1 MTSFPA
7 STKSWT
13 ALVDGLDQAK
23 AADVNTVYDEVTAI
37 ETALMLNLLRGG
49 YSNTET
55 LAAGKTLTD
64 ADKPL
69 QFLDTGGVARDVT
82 LPTAAAGNHVF
93 IIVNTADAAETI
105 TVKNAA
111 ASTIGTV
118 AQGENK
124 IFVSNGAIW
133 KQITSSGTVESA
145 SDTVAG
151 IVELA
156 TAAETTTGTD
166 ATRAVTPDGLSGSA
180 FGKRVITVML
190 LDNATALAVKDG
202 VASIYIPIPS
212 ELNGMNLVD
221 ADAAVGVVSSSDTPT
236 IQIHNV
242 TDNVDMLSTRI
253 TIDENEYT
261 SYTAAT
267 AAVIDTTKDDVATG
281 DLLRIDCDVAGT
293 GTKGLTVILS
303 FQLP

>member
-1 MTSFPA
+1 MTSFPSSA
-7 STKSWT
+7 KSWT

-37 ETALMLNLLRGG
+37 ETVLLVNLLRGG
-49 YSNTET
+49 YANTET
-55 LAAGKTLTD
+55 LSAAKTLTD
-64 ADKPL
+64 NDKPL
-69 QFLDTGGVARDVT
+69 QFLDPGGAARDIN
-82 LPTAAAGNHVF
+82 LPAAGATNHLFV
-93 IIVNTADAAETI
+93 IVNTAATALSL
-105 TVKNAA
+105 TVKDAA

-118 AQGENK
+118 AHGENK
-124 IFVSNGAIW
+124 IFVSNGSVW
-133 KQITSSGTVESA
+133 KQITSSGTVASA

-166 ATRAVTPDGLSGSA
+166 ATRAVTPDGLAGSN

-190 LDNATALAVKDG
+190 LDNDTALAVKDG
-202 VASIYIPIPS
+202 VSSVYIPIPT
-212 ELNGMNLVD
+212 ELNGMNLVG
-221 ADAAVGVVSSSDTPT
+221 AHAVVTTVSSSGTPT
-236 IQIHNV
+236 FQIHNV
-242 TDNVDMLSTRI
+242 TDNTDMLSTSI
-253 TIDENEYT
+253 TIDANETT

-267 AAVIDTTKDDVATG
+267 APVIDTTKDDVATG
-281 DLLRIDCDVAGT
+281 DLLRIDCDAAGT

>member
-1 MTSFPA
+1 MTSFPT
-7 STKSWT
+7 STKTWT

-23 AADVNTVYDEVTAI
+23 AADVNTIYDEVTAV
-37 ETALMLNLLRGG
+37 ENELLVNLFRGG
-49 YSNTET
+49 YAYSLTMTGNV
-55 LAAGKTLTD
+55 TLTD
-64 ADKPL
+64 SYKAIL
-69 QFLDTGGVARDVT
+69 YLDPNGSARDVT
-82 LPTAAAGNHVF
+82 LPAAAAGNHAF
-93 IIVNTADAAETI
+93 IVVNTADAAETL
-105 TVKNAA
+105 TVKSG

-124 IFVSNGAIW
+124 IFISNGSVW
-133 KQITSSGTVESA
+133 KQITSSGTVASA

-156 TAAETTTGTD
+156 TAAETTTGT
-166 ATRAVTPDGLSGSA
+166 ATDRAVTPDGLAGST
-180 FGKRVITVML
+180 FGKRIITVML
-190 LDNATALAVKDG
+190 LDNDTALAVKDG
-202 VASIYIPIPS
+202 VASVYIPIPT

-221 ADAAVGVVSSSDTPT
+221 FDAAVGTASSSGTPT
-236 IQIHNV
+236 FQIHNV
-242 TDNVDMLSTRI
+242 TDNVDMLSTAL
-253 TIDENEYT
+253 TIDANELT

-281 DLLRIDCDVAGT
+281 DLLRIDCDGAGT